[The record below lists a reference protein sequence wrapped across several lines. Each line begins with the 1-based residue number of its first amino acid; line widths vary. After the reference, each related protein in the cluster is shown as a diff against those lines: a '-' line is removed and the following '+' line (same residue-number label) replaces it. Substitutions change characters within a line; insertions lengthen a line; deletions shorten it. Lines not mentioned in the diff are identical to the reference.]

1 MALTISSH
9 FTHAPRGKC
18 FQNYCLNSLT
28 PKTTPELPNI
38 PQSYCLNSC
47 TPELQNS
54 QIFPKAIVCTPVLLS
69 PELPNIPPF
78 DAHSGSSDADDATV
92 MWLRQL
98 PLTAPRAS
106 RSSSMAM
113 RLSQ

>member
-1 MALTISSH
+1 MYREVEEGRRSYRELEDNGIDYLFPLYPCPQGDVLPKLLSELLNSQISPKAIVLT
-9 FTHAPRGKC
+9 P
-18 FQNYCLNSLT
+18 LLPNSLT

-38 PQSYCLNSC
+38 P
-47 TPELQNS
+47 
-54 QIFPKAIVCTPVLLS
+54 
-69 PELPNIPPF
+69 PF
-78 DAHSGSSDADDATV
+78 DAQSGSSDADDATV